1 MDSDEESELSDIFE
15 ANKKKAREKKK
26 QRPQLFLLKIEDDN
40 RGVYVEW
47 IEKFRKT
54 EFKGDSLV
62 DISGENFSK
71 VAQKIKM
78 TVETPTESAR
88 IDQ

>member
-26 QRPQLFLLKIEDDN
+26 QRPQLFLLKIDDEN
-40 RGVYVEW
+40 TGVYGQW

-54 EFKGDSLV
+54 EFKDENLV
-62 DISGENFSK
+62 DISGERIAK
-71 VAQKIKM
+71 VA
-78 TVETPTESAR
+78 
-88 IDQ
+88 